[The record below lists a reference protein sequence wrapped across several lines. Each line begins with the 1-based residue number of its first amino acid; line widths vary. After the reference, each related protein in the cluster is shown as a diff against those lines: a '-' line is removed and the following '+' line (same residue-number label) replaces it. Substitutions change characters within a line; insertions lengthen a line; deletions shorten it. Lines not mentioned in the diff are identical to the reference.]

1 MTRTTLSEPRKNLID
16 LMQRL
21 KFGRIERLV
30 VRDGEPVLDPAP
42 RIVRD
47 IKIGG
52 EKGSSH
58 ELDNQDFA
66 LRSQEVEM
74 LEHLSRLRDG
84 TLDVVEVKHGLPFKL
99 VIEQPAF

>member
-1 MTRTTLSEPRKNLID
+1 MTKSTLSEPRKKLID

-52 EKGSSH
+52 EKGSRP
-58 ELDNQDFA
+58 EPGNPDFA
-66 LRSQEVEM
+66 LRAQEVEM
-74 LEHLSRLRDG
+74 LEHLSRLQDG

-99 VIEQPAF
+99 VIEQSAS